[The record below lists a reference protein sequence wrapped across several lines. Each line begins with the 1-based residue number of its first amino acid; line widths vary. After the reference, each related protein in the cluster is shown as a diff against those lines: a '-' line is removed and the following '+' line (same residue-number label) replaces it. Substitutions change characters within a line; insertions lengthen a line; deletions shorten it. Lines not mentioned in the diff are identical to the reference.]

1 MYTLTHVEVNNLIDE
16 LEKETSLLPMEKD
29 LYEKTL
35 ERYSHILH
43 PSHHIMI
50 DLEFTLVQLYG
61 RQSLSPK
68 QNISDSSTTGETCS
82 TENNNR

>member
-1 MYTLTHVEVNNLIDE
+1 
-16 LEKETSLLPMEKD
+16 MEKD

-35 ERYSHILH
+35 EKYSHILH
-43 PSHHIMI
+43 SNHHIMI

-68 QNISDSSTTGETCS
+68 QLKSNTCTIGETCS